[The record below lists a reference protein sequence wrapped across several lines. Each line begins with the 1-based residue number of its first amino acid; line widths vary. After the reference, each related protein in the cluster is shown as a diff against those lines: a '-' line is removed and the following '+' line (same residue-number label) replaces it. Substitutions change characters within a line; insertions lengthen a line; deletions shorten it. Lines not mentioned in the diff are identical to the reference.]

1 MSIPVSSLS
10 FLSEHN
16 TNKTIVR
23 PKIGNREKHQ
33 GKHGK
38 YPKKLGKHL
47 VKHEKMYMEMRGETC
62 REFPLG
68 GFLSHLVTS
77 FGFASY
83 IAGFSR

>member
-38 YPKKLGKHL
+38 YPKKL
-47 VKHEKMYMEMRGETC
+47 EKQ
-62 REFPLG
+62 
-68 GFLSHLVTS
+68 
-77 FGFASY
+77 
-83 IAGFSR
+83 